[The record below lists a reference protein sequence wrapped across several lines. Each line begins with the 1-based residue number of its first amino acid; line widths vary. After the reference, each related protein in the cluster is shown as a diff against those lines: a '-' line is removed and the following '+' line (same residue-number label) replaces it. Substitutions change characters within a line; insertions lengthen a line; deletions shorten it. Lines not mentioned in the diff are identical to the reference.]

1 MFSIKKTLIFVIV
14 LGLISLTIA
23 QGYAQ
28 ESTNN
33 YPPYTTTKVA
43 LNDTYTLLS
52 ETQYIQLFYKKHNG
66 IFKVVDKRNG
76 SSWTSGIDHDYD
88 QYIEKTVELYAENHP
103 DATTT
108 ELASIAQPLE
118 EQMNNTR
125 EGIANS
131 FLVVDMMRATDPAR
145 ASTQM
150 GSSAKAYSKQIQTDS
165 SYAIKEIQKDSVNTD
180 NLYLVSGDDR
190 HFVLDVQFKAFDV
203 RIKAHIYVLD
213 TGFDVEIRDHEITGE
228 DANYIN
234 YINIMPFLGAYG
246 GKQTEYNPVTGA
258 WDIPVLKPRQDGY
271 VFVPDGS
278 GALIDFKDYESSL
291 SGYTGFVYGGDMAQ
305 YASNLQF
312 VQSSVPTKQPLMPVF
327 GIAYESLSKAFVS
340 YATKGAEYMEI
351 ISRPNDSSDSYN
363 LTNYTI
369 SFPRFLYNGRYSQV
383 YNQAG
388 DTYIS
393 AFEERNHFDLSI
405 NYTFLEEDPTYQGM
419 ANTYRAYLLSNNQ
432 LFLKEASLATTIPLR
447 VDFLMA
453 DAKKSLIGTEDVVVT
468 TIDDVDHIL
477 SDLTYLGITNINSG
491 LYGYQKGGI
500 TLGKKTAPNYSR
512 AIGTAADFQRV
523 ITEWKN
529 QGVSISMAQNIAEIN
544 DVSTSLTNIAN
555 KHINGQYM
563 VMIDPMHV
571 DGITNRTYYVRPA
584 KVVEYIEKQVSSIK
598 NMGFSDITYEGY
610 TQWLYSDTSKN
621 QSMTDTIQRYQEVAE
636 WIQQKYATN
645 HVSPNQYLWAYTD
658 RFLQT
663 PMFNSQYI
671 VETETVPFLQMVLHG
686 TMELYATYAN
696 FSFYEQKDLLKMIDY
711 NTYPSFIL
719 TQEPAYKLQKTNAQD
734 YFSTEYAINQAL
746 IEQVYQ
752 TVSQA
757 LNPVMNAT
765 WVARTEVMPNVYMN
779 TYNNGVSILI
789 NYQTQAVNYAGHIV
803 TAQSYLVIG
812 G

>member
-33 YPPYTTTKVA
+33 YPPYTTTKVE
-43 LNDTYTLLS
+43 LNDSYTLLS

-76 SSWTSGIDHDYD
+76 STWTSGIDHDYD
-88 QYIEKTVELYAENHP
+88 QYIEKSVELYLENHL
-103 DATTT
+103 DATAV
-108 ELASIAQPLE
+108 ELAAIAQPLE

-145 ASTQM
+145 ASTQI

-165 SYAIKEIQKDSVNTD
+165 SYEIKEILKDSVNTD
-180 NLYLVSGDDR
+180 NVYSVNGEDR

-246 GKQTEYNPVTGA
+246 GKQTEYNPATGA
-258 WDIPVLKPRQDGY
+258 WDIPVLKPRHDGY

-291 SGYTGFVYGGDMAQ
+291 SGYTGVVYGGDMAQ

-327 GIAYESLSKAFVS
+327 GISYESLSKAFVS

-351 ISRPNDSSDSYN
+351 VSRPNDSSDSYN

-388 DTYIS
+388 DTFIS
-393 AFEERNHFDLSI
+393 AFEERNHYDLSL
-405 NYTFLEEDPTYQGM
+405 NYTFLEADPTYQGM
-419 ANTYRAYLLSNNQ
+419 ANAYRAYLLSNNQ
-432 LFLKEASLATTIPLR
+432 LFLKEASVATTIPLR

-468 TIDDVDHIL
+468 TINDVDHIL
-477 SDLTYLGITNINSG
+477 SDLADLGITNINSG
-491 LYGYQKGGI
+491 LYGYQQGGM

-512 AIGTAADFQRV
+512 AIGTAADFKRV
-523 ITEWKN
+523 VTQWQA
-529 QGVSISMAQNIAEIN
+529 QGVSISMAQNVAEIN
-544 DVSTSLTNIAN
+544 DVSSSLTNTAN

-571 DGITNRTYYVRPA
+571 DGITNRTYYVRPV
-584 KVVEYIEKQVSSIK
+584 KVVDYIEKQLSAIK
-598 NMGFSDITYEGY
+598 TMGFSDITYEGY

-621 QSMTDTIQRYQEVAE
+621 RSMTDTIQRYQAVAQ
-636 WIQQKYATN
+636 WIQQKYETN

-671 VETETVPFLQMVLHG
+671 VETKTVPFLQMVLHG

-734 YFSTEYAINQAL
+734 FFSTEYAINQAL

-765 WVARTEVMPNVYMN
+765 WVSRSEVMPNVFMN

-803 TAQSYLVIG
+803 TAQSYQVIG